1 MTQTK
6 RRVCIPSQTTP
17 TSTSRLLLKF
27 SPQGELV
34 EFVDIEP
41 TTAPTPEPAPSPE
54 PPKESEVTE

>member
-6 RRVCIPSQTTP
+6 RRVCIPSHTAP
-17 TSTSRLLLKF
+17 TSTSRLMLKF

-34 EFVDIEP
+34 EFVDVEP
-41 TTAPTPEPAPSPE
+41 ITAPTPESTPSPE